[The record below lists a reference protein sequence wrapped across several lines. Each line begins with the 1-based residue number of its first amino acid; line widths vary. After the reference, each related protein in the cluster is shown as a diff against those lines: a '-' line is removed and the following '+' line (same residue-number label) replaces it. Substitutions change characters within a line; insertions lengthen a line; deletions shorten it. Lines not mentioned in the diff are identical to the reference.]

1 MRRRVCSADQMQE
14 GPEFLGGRDHMTWA
28 EWEQLKSAAAERHGT
43 SMQLNHLPD
52 GGDGKALTSNTQ
64 GDLKVSQQH
73 LAKIGDQAFELYNQL
88 LRGGKVAQDSTDG
101 AATDFS
107 TQGFE
112 LGDALSHV
120 SVKWDSS
127 LNDLLDA
134 CAQISNHMDFTKK
147 AHAGDEVF
155 IQRRVS
161 SIDMLDAGFD
171 ERVGAP
177 GKHNNIYGE
186 NKKKGDK

>member
-1 MRRRVCSADQMQE
+1 
-14 GPEFLGGRDHMTWA
+14 MTWA
-28 EWEQLKSAAAERHGT
+28 EWEQLKSAAVERHGT

-52 GGDGKALTSNTQ
+52 GMDGGDGKALTSNQQ

-88 LRGGKVAQDSTDG
+88 QHGGKVAQDSTDG

-107 TQGFE
+107 IQGFE
-112 LGDALSHV
+112 LGDALSYV
-120 SVKWDSS
+120 SARWDSS

-134 CAQISNHMDFTKK
+134 CAHISNHMDFTKK

-155 IQRRVS
+155 IERRAS
-161 SIDMLDAGFD
+161 SIDTLDAGFD

-177 GKHNNIYGE
+177 GKHNTIYGDGE
-186 NKKKGDK
+186 KKGDK